1 MNARAGA
8 GASKVLHANALRTC
22 AQKHSGYFE
31 NSERLSVICFL
42 SHAEI
47 WGLSFPITRDHGDLV
62 RSPDCRCNHELDSS

>member
-1 MNARAGA
+1 MRVPVQEPPRSCTQTHCARVAKNIPGI
-8 GASKVLHANALRTC
+8 
-22 AQKHSGYFE
+22 FE